1 MSSYWQKDNKP
12 AQKCFTVAADG
23 ISAQLPSII
32 ILSSHNTTMLSYN
45 SSFALLLSDRSGA
58 LHIIQRTLS
67 EIFTRS
73 SAGAITLA
81 QNMESNPEQLFSFL
95 SRSSFV

>member
-23 ISAQLPSII
+23 ISAQLPRII
-32 ILSSHNTTMLSYN
+32 ILSSHN

-73 SAGAITLA
+73 SAGAMTLA
-81 QNMESNPEQLFSFL
+81 QNMESNSGQLFPFCLFLTL
-95 SRSSFV
+95 SRV